1 MKIDQVTKKKSSNST
16 LRKANKAKNDEFYTQ
31 LIDVEKELKHYKEQ
45 FRDKVVYCNCDDPF
59 ESNFF
64 KYFASN
70 FNALG
75 LKKLI
80 ATSYK
85 PSPIANTQLGLFG
98 NDKTLKQ
105 SKGRPKNTAN
115 KFIINEVSD
124 IDEDGAFDLRDIAE
138 QLKANKNN
146 EWSPME
152 SEGDFRSEES
162 IELLKQADI
171 VVTNPPFSLFREYI
185 AQLVEHDKKFL
196 IIGNTNAITYKEI
209 FRLIKD
215 DKLRTGYTNFNVGMF
230 FEVPKDW
237 EKYHHINDDGKKIAR
252 VSTSCWF
259 TNLDVDKHKQDIVLY
274 KKYNEIDYPNYENY
288 KAIDIS
294 KVQEIPMNYKKEM
307 GVPIT
312 FVDKYNPDQ
321 FEIIAL
327 GIVGSIKFT
336 KNRKMEIFKDGKST
350 GKFTM
355 NAKGTLYRKYNPEKD
370 ENPAFKDIE
379 TGDLYSSI
387 YARIIIKNKK
397 PQK

>member
-1 MKIDQVTKKKSSNST
+1 MAKSSNT
-16 LRKANKAKNDEFYTQ
+16 NLHKANKAKKDEFYTQ

-45 FRDKVVYCNCDDPF
+45 FRNKVVYCNCDDPF

-98 NDKTLKQ
+98 DDKTLTK
-105 SKGRPKNTAN
+105 SKGRLKATAN
-115 KFIINEVSD
+115 KLIINEVSD
-124 IDEDGAFDLRDIAE
+124 LDGDGAFDLRDIAE

-146 EWSPME
+146 EWSPLKGD
-152 SEGDFRSEES
+152 GDFRSEES

-171 VVTNPPFSLFREYI
+171 IVTNPPFSLFIEYI
-185 AQLVEHDKKFL
+185 VQLAEYDKKFL
-196 IIGNTNAITYKEI
+196 IIGNTNAITYKEV
-209 FRLIKD
+209 FKLIKD
-215 DKLRTGYTNFNVGMF
+215 NNLRTGYTNFNVGMF
-230 FEVPKDW
+230 FEVPNDW
-237 EKYHHINDDGKKIAR
+237 EQYHHIDGSGKKIAR

-259 TNLDVDKHKQDIVLY
+259 TNLEVEKHKQDIVLY
-274 KKYNEIDYPNYENY
+274 KKYNQENY
-288 KAIDIS
+288 HKYDNYNGIEVS
-294 KVQEIPMNYKKEM
+294 KVQEIPMDYEGAM

-321 FEIIAL
+321 FEIIKFRKGDDEKDL
-327 GIVGSIKFT
+327 SINGKCPYFRILI
-336 KNRKMEIFKDGKST
+336 KNRK
-350 GKFTM
+350 
-355 NAKGTLYRKYNPEKD
+355 
-370 ENPAFKDIE
+370 
-379 TGDLYSSI
+379 
-387 YARIIIKNKK
+387 

>member
-1 MKIDQVTKKKSSNST
+1 MSKIKTNSNT
-16 LRKANKAKNDEFYTQ
+16 HLRKANKAKNDEFYTQ
-31 LIDVEKELKHYKEQ
+31 LVDIEKELKHYKEQ
-45 FRDKVVYCNCDDPF
+45 FKGKVVYCNCDDPF

-70 FNALG
+70 FNALK
-75 LKKLI
+75 LKRLI

-98 NDKTLKQ
+98 DDKTLEPV
-105 SKGRPKNTAN
+105 KGRPKTNAN
-115 KFIINEVSD
+115 KLIINEVND
-124 IDEDGAFDLRDIAE
+124 LDGDGAFDLRDIAE

-152 SEGDFRSEES
+152 GDGDFRSPES

-171 VVTNPPFSLFREYI
+171 VVTNPPFSLFRDYVT
-185 AQLVEHDKKFL
+185 QLVEHNKKFL
-196 IIGNTNAITYKEI
+196 IIGNTNALTYKDI
-209 FRLIKD
+209 FKLIKEN
-215 DKLRTGYTNFNVGMF
+215 KIRTGYTNFNVGMF
-230 FEVPKDW
+230 FEVPKEW
-237 EKYHHINDDGKKIAR
+237 EKYHHIDENGKKIAR

-259 TNLDVDKHKQDIVLY
+259 TNLDVEKHKQDIVLY

-294 KVQEIPMNYKKEM
+294 KVQEIPMDYKKEM

-327 GIVGSIKFT
+327 GIVGSIDFT
-336 KNRKMEIFKDGKST
+336 KNRKMEILKDGKST
-350 GKFTM
+350 GKFTV
-355 NAKGTLYRKYNPEKD
+355 NAKGTLYRKYNSERD
-370 ENPAFKDIE
+370 EYPAFRDVE
-379 TGDLYSSI
+379 TNELYSSI